1 MTDETQTNTEEQKI
15 AVPEEILNI
24 ADLVNI
30 ANLIEVV
37 TQRGA
42 IRADELTAAGALYDK
57 LRKFLETVLPK
68 EEATEGTDTTAT
80 TEGTYEFQGE

>member
-1 MTDETQTNTEEQKI
+1 MTDETQTNTEDQKI

-68 EEATEGTDTTAT
+68 EEDADAPSAPA
-80 TEGTYEFQGE
+80 EGTYEFSGE

>member
-1 MTDETQTNTEEQKI
+1 MTEETQTNTEDQKI

-42 IRADELTAAGALYDK
+42 IRADELTAAGELYDK

-68 EEATEGTDTTAT
+68 EPAEGTDAPAT
-80 TEGTYEFQGE
+80 PEGTYEFQGE

>member
-1 MTDETQTNTEEQKI
+1 MTDETQTNTEDQKI

-68 EEATEGTDTTAT
+68 EEATETTDTPAT
-80 TEGTYEFQGE
+80 PEGTYEFQGE

>member
-68 EEATEGTDTTAT
+68 DEEEGATDTPAT
-80 TEGTYEFQGE
+80 PEGTYEFQGE

>member
-1 MTDETQTNTEEQKI
+1 MTEETQTNTEDQKI

-42 IRADELTAAGALYDK
+42 IRADELTDAGALYDK

-68 EEATEGTDTTAT
+68 EEATDGTAPAT
-80 TEGTYEFQGE
+80 PEGTYEFQGE

>member
-15 AVPEEILNI
+15 AVPEDILNI
-24 ADLVNI
+24 GDLAAI

-42 IRADELTAAGALYDK
+42 FRAEELTSAGALYDK

-68 EEATEGTDTTAT
+68 EEPAAEGEAKP
-80 TEGTYEFQGE
+80 EGTYEFQGE